1 MYTMNFDDLYVS
13 INNIVQGIEGKN
25 FILAPENRL
34 STKAI
39 TKAIN
44 SKKSSD
50 IALALEEAQ
59 AIVSTADYKDS
70 GLVDKL
76 NQMLE
81 LAKSNEVEANKPENK
96 LSTEIGKKINEIE
109 AINSLLT
116 DENKIDVTDI
126 KAAIESK
133 DNDSLD
139 KAIASVSNNL
149 PNGYTRT
156 TILQALM
163 GIKEEM
169 AKPQLTE
176 EEIKTQESVSQELD
190 SKLNERINIID
201 TLVKNGENLVN
212 TDKAKKALETHN
224 PDDIVKAIK
233 SVENSKDN
241 FIITPLFNILT
252 DELKAYTGKTVE
264 EYEADKALASANA
277 QAVKE
282 SNKEFKGNQKELDQ
296 KLESLLDNN
305 YVYDANMNN
314 IADVKEARQFLKTHN
329 VSDLVAA
336 INAVEPNKDKL
347 KPIYDT
353 LQEMTSAYV
362 GLDLSDRIRD
372 INVPVSAINNTTVN
386 QEPVQQDSQIKDINI
401 PVNNI
406 STVEPTIE
414 PQPVVTQSI
423 VQDSQIRD
431 VRTPINAAQPVH
443 MYGAKEPEPV
453 AAPVDEFPAFT
464 NELLIE
470 RLKSIKNEKLA
481 DSLFMISRGNTYNG
495 TSPKEQP
502 IVSGISQREAEYTNL
517 INSRNNIDFEDEM
530 AVSDWL
536 DKLTPYL
543 NTHALTLNPP
553 SDAKVNKPVP
563 YLLSIMEEHG
573 YLPEVNTND
582 SPIKQTISSKLNE
595 LEEHGYI
602 KSEYN
607 NLPPEFAKL
616 NNEKT
621 IALAVALHYQK
632 IINGIDEFLNEAKKE
647 GNENK
652 RILATSKDNGER
664 CVTNLETLEKSKE
677 KFQGIMSKLEA
688 DFKLDHVM
696 KLAIKAM
703 NEEPVTEQDKT
714 VTPVEEKQL
723 PAVVEEE
730 ELDLTITKSRGLDK
744 FTPVQ
749 SFKRIG
755 KHLYDQITSI
765 EYKAILRKAKEKML
779 EAKASVVNIPES
791 VMTRIR
797 GSKKMEFDI
806 ERFQKEAEQELAE
819 KEAKEEKINLD
830 PTQDPGFTPVVEAAN
845 ELKEASTPVDDV
857 PTKEE
862 ETKEYEDGLLAEA
875 DRIMEQDKKEEKSDL
890 GLIDIRVPI
899 SALNQATPE
908 PATDNFEDEVN
919 LNSEASEKLASQIVS
934 TIKEINGITDV
945 RVPISAGNQ
954 AAPEAGNP
962 EVKDSGITDVRVP
975 INVLKQATPEPE
987 VQAEIQQLA
996 ETVNQESNATPEL
1009 TIGSDGKLPGWD
1021 KIEKSDAPV
1030 SGVEEVE
1037 KSIANEYVSPTTEA
1051 KKQIEN
1057 TGIKDI
1063 RVPARYA
1070 KQNIVQARPD
1080 EIEMHKILQ
1089 EEAARSIVNSMTQS
1103 NEQAVVQG
1111 RGI

>member
-25 FILAPENRL
+25 FILVPENRL

-81 LAKSNEVEANKPENK
+81 LAKSNEEEANKPENK

-116 DENKIDVTDI
+116 DENKIDVSDI

-139 KAIASVSNNL
+139 KAITSASNNL

-176 EEIKTQESVSQELD
+176 EEIKTQESVNQELD

-201 TLVKNGENLVN
+201 TLVKNGENLVD
-212 TDKAKKALETHN
+212 TEKAKKALETHN

-277 QAVKE
+277 QVVKE

-372 INVPVSAINNTTVN
+372 INIPVSAINNTTVN

-423 VQDSQIRD
+423 VPDSQIRD
-431 VRTPINAAQPVH
+431 INISADDVQKVE
-443 MYGAKEPEPV
+443 KTT
-453 AAPVDEFPAFT
+453 DEFPAFT

-502 IVSGISQREAEYTNL
+502 IVSGISQREVEYTNL

-582 SPIKQTISSKLNE
+582 SPVKQTISSKLNE

-647 GNENK
+647 ENENK
-652 RILATSKDNGER
+652 RILATSKDNGES

-797 GSKKMEFDI
+797 GSKKMEFDYNGFL
-806 ERFQKEAEQELAE
+806 EKAAAE
-819 KEAKEEKINLD
+819 KQEDNLPKTDEEPVIEATKEEVVSNEPVEETENNVIELPDRQAEMETSDIEQGLLREADKILSETSKEEKEDIGLRDINIPVSAI
-830 PTQDPGFTPVVEAAN
+830 PTVKEEPEIENKPVEEQAGLRDITIPAAAV
-845 ELKEASTPVDDV
+845 KEVV
-857 PTKEE
+857 KEE
-862 ETKEYEDGLLAEA
+862 EKPVQADVSELEA
-875 DRIMEQDKKEEKSDL
+875 AVQ
-890 GLIDIRVPI
+890 
-899 SALNQATPE
+899 Q
-908 PATDNFEDEVN
+908 EVN
-919 LNSEASEKLASQIVS
+919 
-934 TIKEINGITDV
+934 
-945 RVPISAGNQ
+945 
-954 AAPEAGNP
+954 
-962 EVKDSGITDVRVP
+962 
-975 INVLKQATPEPE
+975 TP
-987 VQAEIQQLA
+987 
-996 ETVNQESNATPEL
+996 QEFN
-1009 TIGSDGKLPGWD
+1009 IGADGKLAGWD
-1021 KIEKSDAPV
+1021 KIEKNDGPVADMSEMEQSITDA
-1030 SGVEEVE
+1030 
-1037 KSIANEYVSPTTEA
+1037 YVSPTSEA
-1051 KKQIEN
+1051 KNGIRDIQI
-1057 TGIKDI
+1057 
-1063 RVPARYA
+1063 PAKYLNQ
-1070 KQNIVQARPD
+1070 KTVQARPD

-1089 EEAARSIVNSMTQS
+1089 EESKKPLRDVNISADAVKKYQQEQESLAQDIVNSMTQS
-1103 NEQAVVQG
+1103 NEQALVQG